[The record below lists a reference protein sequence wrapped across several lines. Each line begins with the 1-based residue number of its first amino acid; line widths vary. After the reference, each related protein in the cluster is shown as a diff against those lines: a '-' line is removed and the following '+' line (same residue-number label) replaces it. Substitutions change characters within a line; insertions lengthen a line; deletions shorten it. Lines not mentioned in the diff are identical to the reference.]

1 MSEKKDAKTVIN
13 ELLAQQYANAFK
25 AKEEGRPVGWSTSVF
40 PQELAEVFDLNLC
53 YPENQ
58 AAGVAAKKES
68 LDLCERSE
76 AQGYSIDL
84 CAYAR
89 TNFGFLEKG
98 KSDTLDM
105 PKPDFLLCCNNICN
119 QVIKWYENI
128 SKELNIPMIMIDL
141 PFNDEDHVT
150 DERVEYIKAQFQ
162 EAITQLEKISGKK
175 FDPKKY
181 EDVMKTSA
189 ENGRL
194 WKYSMSLPEGSDPS
208 PMNGFDLFTYM
219 AVIVCARGKK
229 ETTEAFKLL
238 IDELEENKRNKVST
252 FRGEEK
258 YRIMME
264 GIPCWPYIGYKMKTL
279 AKYGVNMT
287 GSVYPHAWALQYEVN
302 DLDGMARAY
311 SGMFNNV
318 NLDQMTEFR
327 VNSLRDGKCDGAFYH
342 MNRSCKLMSLIQ
354 YEMQRKTE
362 EITGIPSAG
371 FDGDQA
377 DPRGFTKA
385 QFETRIQG
393 LVEVMDERKNL
404 NRGEI

>member
-1 MSEKKDAKTVIN
+1 MKNLKKLAAILLIAVLSLSVLAGCASDGNEGTEKQVVKIGYIN
-13 ELLAQQYANAFK
+13 WADN
-25 AKEEGRPVGWSTSVF
+25 VVMT
-40 PQELAEVFDLNLC
+40 ELAKLVLEEKMGYEVETINAE
-53 YPENQ
+53 P
-58 AAGVAAKKES
+58 GVIFTSLADGSADFF
-68 LDLCERSE
+68 LDL
-76 AQGYSIDL
+76 
-84 CAYAR
+84 
-89 TNFGFLEKG
+89 
-98 KSDTLDM
+98 
-105 PKPDFLLCCNNICN
+105 
-119 QVIKWYENI
+119 W
-128 SKELNIPMIMIDL
+128 L
-141 PFNDEDHVT
+141 PITHED
-150 DERVEYIKAQFQ
+150 YYN
-162 EAITQLEKISGKK
+162 
-175 FDPKKY
+175 KY
-181 EDVMKTSA
+181 EEDLVK
-189 ENGRL
+189 
-194 WKYSMSLPEGSDPS
+194 MSKSYDAARIGLVVPEYVD
-208 PMNGFDLFTYM
+208 
-219 AVIVCARGKK
+219 
-229 ETTEAFKLL
+229 
-238 IDELEENKRNKVST
+238 IDSIEELEENKKNKVST